1 MGYDIPDEIK
11 YREKIVANLDL
22 KQLGY
27 ALLFGLLAFFAYKLP
42 IEGDGKLVLPAIFGV
57 LGLAFIF
64 FNFEERTLDVVSYYS
79 GLRKAQYNDKT
90 AQKFSTA
97 ILVRGKIT
105 REIPLVSEYE
115 WVNRELDFFKGNF
128 ISCAVTPANHK
139 PINVVSVYSPAWP
152 VSENRLAGIDVT
164 PVKLKFNPKVWAT
177 EIIWSALKNRISN
190 DEQWIVGG
198 DYNTSETFD
207 KEWQDKNGIKFGL
220 RSSGNKEILDRM
232 YEIGFKECLREY
244 SGEIVPTFKNAR
256 ANRIFH
262 QMDHLFVTN
271 NLFPQLRRCDVGERS
286 EIFDK
291 NLSDHLPIIA
301 DFD

>member
-1 MGYDIPDEIK
+1 
-11 YREKIVANLDL
+11 
-22 KQLGY
+22 
-27 ALLFGLLAFFAYKLP
+27 
-42 IEGDGKLVLPAIFGV
+42 
-57 LGLAFIF
+57 
-64 FNFEERTLDVVSYYS
+64 
-79 GLRKAQYNDKT
+79 
-90 AQKFSTA
+90 
-97 ILVRGKIT
+97 
-105 REIPLVSEYE
+105 
-115 WVNRELDFFKGNF
+115 
-128 ISCAVTPANHK
+128 
-139 PINVVSVYSPAWP
+139 VSVYSPAWP

-164 PVKLKFNPKVWAT
+164 LVKLKFNPKVWAT

-190 DEQWIVGG
+190 DEQWVVGG

-244 SGEIVPTFKNAR
+244 NGKIVPTFKNAR

-271 NLFPQLRRCDVGERS
+271 NLFPRLRRCDVGERS